1 MRKSQ
6 KIKTLIASILPGIF
20 IIGYNVGTGS
30 ITSMAKA
37 GANFGLSLLWTIAI
51 SCLITYYLIIH
62 FSKYTMVTGETFIEG
77 IKKHINPAFTLIFM
91 ALLSLIIVGALM
103 GVLGIITEVLYI
115 GADALFE
122 RNFPPHLWAI
132 LIALL
137 VYVLLWFGRYQVFEK
152 TLAILVSIMGIAF
165 ITTML
170 LCLPSLSDILKGFIP
185 SLPKSASG
193 SDNGPMVIIAGM
205 VGTTVSVFAFI
216 IRTQIIRETGWSMKD
231 NRIQKRDAIISA
243 TMMFV
248 ISTAVIITAAGTLYI
263 KGLSMN
269 SVAEMIPLLEP
280 IAGKYALGIFVI
292 GIVAAGLSSHLPNL
306 LVIPW
311 LIIDF
316 RQESRDTRTG
326 RYRLIILGLSIISV
340 FGVVFNFKPIF
351 LMLISQAFLAVIL
364 PLSIAALIYL
374 TGKRSLMKEFSNSRL
389 DTVLLILILIFS
401 CYISFLGIQGLISD
415 LGIV

>member
-1 MRKSQ
+1 MRKPK
-6 KIKTLIASILPGIF
+6 KIKLLIASILPGIF
-20 IIGYNVGTGS
+20 IIGYKVGTGS

-51 SCLITYYLIIH
+51 SCLITYYLIVH

-77 IKKHINPAFTLIFM
+77 MKKHINPAFTLIFM
-91 ALLSLIIVGALM
+91 TLLFLIIVGALM
-103 GVLGIITEVLYI
+103 GVLGIITEVLFI

-122 RNFPPHLWAI
+122 RNLPPYLWAI
-132 LIALL
+132 LVAVL
-137 VYVLLWFGRYQVFEK
+137 VYNLLWFGRYQLFEK

-170 LCLPSLSDILKGFIP
+170 LCLPPLSEIARGFIP
-185 SLPKSASG
+185 SLPQSASG

-216 IRTQIIRETGWSMKD
+216 IRTQIVRETGWKMSD
-231 NRIQKRDAIISA
+231 NQIQRRDAIISA
-243 TMMFV
+243 SMMFV
-248 ISTAVIITAAGTLYI
+248 ISAAVIITAAGTLHL

-269 SVAEMIPLLEP
+269 SVAEMIPMLEP
-280 IAGKYALGIFVI
+280 IAGKYALGIFVL

-316 RQESRDTRTG
+316 RQEPRDTRTG
-326 RYRLIILGLSIISV
+326 RYRLIILGLSLISV
-340 FGVVFNFKPIF
+340 AGVIFNLRPIF

-364 PLSIAALIYL
+364 PLSIAALLYL
-374 TGKRSLMKEFSNSRL
+374 TGKRSLMKEFSNRRL
-389 DTVLLILILIFS
+389 DTLILIAILIFS
-401 CYISFLGIQGLISD
+401 SYISFLGIRGLIAD
-415 LGIV
+415 LSI

>member
-1 MRKSQ
+1 MRKPK
-6 KIKTLIASILPGIF
+6 KIKLLIASILPGIF

-51 SCLITYYLIIH
+51 SCLITYYLIVH

-77 IKKHINPAFTLIFM
+77 MKKHINPAFTLIFM
-91 ALLSLIIVGALM
+91 TLLFLIIVGALM
-103 GVLGIITEVLYI
+103 GVLGIITEVLFI

-122 RNFPPHLWAI
+122 RNLPPYLWAI
-132 LIALL
+132 LVAVL
-137 VYVLLWFGRYQVFEK
+137 VYILLWFGRYQLFEK

-170 LCLPSLSDILKGFIP
+170 LCLPPLSEIARGFIP
-185 SLPKSASG
+185 SLPQSASG

-216 IRTQIIRETGWSMKD
+216 IRTQIVRETGWKMSD
-231 NRIQKRDAIISA
+231 NQIQRRDAIISA
-243 TMMFV
+243 SMMFV
-248 ISTAVIITAAGTLYI
+248 ISAAVIITAAGTLHL

-269 SVAEMIPLLEP
+269 SVAEMIPMLEP
-280 IAGKYALGIFVI
+280 IAGKYALGIFVL

-316 RQESRDTRTG
+316 RQEPRDTRTG
-326 RYRLIILGLSIISV
+326 RYRLIILGLSLISV
-340 FGVVFNFKPIF
+340 AGVIFNLRPIF

-364 PLSIAALIYL
+364 PLSIAALLYL
-374 TGKRSLMKEFSNSRL
+374 TGKRSLMKEFSNRRL
-389 DTVLLILILIFS
+389 DTLILIAILIFS
-401 CYISFLGIQGLISD
+401 SYISFLGIRGLIAD
-415 LGIV
+415 LSI